1 MSISIPSAAEL
12 GAFGIEPTWSRTLDV
27 PSHDGATHRWHVLD
41 RPGTDDKALTILCL
55 HGNPTWS
62 YLWSRV
68 LNETNQEHRIIA
80 PDHLS
85 MGWSDK
91 VGVRRYRERVADIY
105 DLLAAMNVTGPLLIV
120 AQDWGGA
127 IAMGVAVG
135 RPELVAGLV
144 LSNTGIAVPKGRRA
158 PRLISLSARDGFH
171 QLITRNTPL
180 FVRGTALLSGR
191 GLTRLQRK
199 ALSAPYRNRTSRD
212 GVAGFVSDVPF
223 TDTHPSAHDLALVA
237 EKLPH
242 LTIPVRLIW
251 GSRDPVFNDDFAE
264 DLRARFPDAS
274 LHRIADAGHLAVLET
289 SIATFIEATV
299 AEIGNTKHMATSTSF
314 ESETAISG
322 SLWSR
327 IGIAENPRS
336 LAISDAA
343 ANESVS
349 DAEFALRVAS
359 FATALHSQGIVKG
372 DRVAV
377 LVPPSINLIA
387 VVYACW
393 RIGAVT
399 VIADRGLGLRGLG
412 RAVRSA
418 RVQHVVG
425 PKKALVA
432 ARSLRW
438 APHAAYID
446 VEELD
451 PSKVQTLNEV
461 TLASPAPSDA
471 AAVLF
476 TSGATGPA
484 KGVCYTHQQLCA
496 QRDALEVLYG
506 ITRDDRFVAAF
517 APFALFGPA
526 LGICTGLADMD
537 VSSPS
542 TLTASALD
550 DACKR
555 IDATMVFAS
564 PAALANVVSTARDAV
579 GGLRSLASVRL
590 VMSAG
595 APVPSGTLHAMA
607 ELCPHAE
614 FHTPYGMTEVL
625 PVADISLQAR
635 DELGVGKG
643 VCVGKPVTGC
653 EAMVIPVNAHRGL
666 LPLACGDTGEIV
678 VTSPWL
684 SSGYDKLWL
693 TQTAARP
700 IIHSDGVPRTWHRT
714 GDVGHCDADGNLW
727 VEGRVSHVI
736 HTANGSVT
744 PVPLEIAVEAVP
756 TVQRAAAVAVGEPG
770 TQFIVI
776 VVETQERND
785 GPAPAQLAVLIR
797 QAVAPVSVA
806 AVWTTKKLPVDIR
819 HNAKIDRT
827 ALGISMLR
835 VLSGSRR

>member
-1 MSISIPSAAEL
+1 MKTRVLSAAEL
-12 GAFGIEPTWSRTLDV
+12 GAFGLEPAWSRTFDV
-27 PSHDGATHRWHVLD
+27 PSHDGSTHRWHVLD
-41 RPGTDDKALTILCL
+41 RPGTNEQALTILCL

-68 LNETNQEHRIIA
+68 LCETNKEHRIIA

-85 MGWSDK
+85 MGFSEN
-91 VGVRRYRERVADIY
+91 VGARSYRHRVADIY
-105 DLLAAMNVTGPLLIV
+105 DLLSAMKVQGPVVIV

-135 RPELVAGLV
+135 RPELVAALV

-158 PRLISLSARDGFH
+158 PRLISISARDGLH

-180 FVRGTALLSGR
+180 FVRGTALLPGR
-191 GLTRLQRK
+191 GLTRVQRS
-199 ALSAPYRNRTSRD
+199 ALSAPYRNRTSRE

-223 TDTHPSAHDLALVA
+223 TDAHPSASALAQVA
-237 EKLPH
+237 EKLPE
-242 LTIPVRLIW
+242 LNIPVRLIW

-264 DLRARFPDAS
+264 DLRARFHDVS

-289 SIATFIEATV
+289 SIASFIEQAV
-299 AEIGNTKHMATSTSF
+299 ADVTNVGNDISNTESANEIPP
-314 ESETAISG
+314 SE

-327 IGIAENPRS
+327 IGVAGNPHS
-336 LAISDAA
+336 LAVSDAA
-343 ANESVS
+343 ANESMS
-349 DAEFALRVAS
+349 DSEFASRVAT
-359 FATALHSQGIVKG
+359 FAQALHSQGVAKG

-393 RIGAVT
+393 RIGAIT
-399 VIADRGLGLRGLG
+399 VIADGGLGLRGLG

-425 PKKALVA
+425 PKKVLVV
-432 ARSLRW
+432 ARTLHW
-438 APHAAYID
+438 APRANFID
-446 VEELD
+446 VEQLGAQPIRSLAEL
-451 PSKVQTLNEV
+451 TM
-461 TLASPAPSDA
+461 ASPAPGDD

-506 ITRDDRFVAAF
+506 ITFDDRFVAAF

-537 VSSPS
+537 VASPS
-542 TLTASALD
+542 TLTATALN

-564 PAALANVVSTARDAV
+564 PAALANVVRTARDAA
-579 GGLRSLASVRL
+579 GGLDFLAKVRL

-595 APVPSGTLHAMA
+595 APVPSSTLHAMG

-614 FHTPYGMTEVL
+614 FHTPYGMTEIL
-625 PVADISLQAR
+625 PVADISLKQR
-635 DELGVGKG
+635 DALGVGSG
-643 VCVGKPVTGC
+643 VCVGKPVAGC
-653 EAMVIPVNAHRGL
+653 DATIIPVDSHKGL
-666 LPLACGDTGEIV
+666 SSLATGDTGEIV
-678 VTSPWL
+678 VTAPWL

-693 TQTAARP
+693 TQKAARP
-700 IIHSDGVPRTWHRT
+700 VLHVDGQRRTWHRT

-736 HTANGSVT
+736 HTASGPVT
-744 PVPLEIAVEAVP
+744 PVPLEIAVETVP
-756 TVQRAAAVAVGEPG
+756 GVQRAAAVAVGSPG
-770 TQFIVI
+770 AQHVVI
-776 VVETQERND
+776 VVETDAHED
-785 GPAPAQLAVLIR
+785 GPATSRLAQQVR
-797 QAVAPVSVA
+797 DAVAPMLVA
-806 AVWTTKKLPVDIR
+806 AVWSTKKLPVDIR

-827 ALGISMLR
+827 ALGASMQR